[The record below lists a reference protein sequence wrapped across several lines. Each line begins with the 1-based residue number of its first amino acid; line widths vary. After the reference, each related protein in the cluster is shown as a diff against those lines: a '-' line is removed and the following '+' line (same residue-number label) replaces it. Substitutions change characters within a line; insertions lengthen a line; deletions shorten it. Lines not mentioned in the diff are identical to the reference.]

1 MDKELKEFIGEKAR
15 DDACWEA
22 YCADV
27 SRQTKCDK
35 CKTQFQNS
43 EQLLEHVDDRTLCP
57 CCCSGQIV
65 LRSDGENIRP
75 FCRNCRR
82 WLSET
87 ELDLNELAV
96 VVETIEEFER

>member
-1 MDKELKEFIGEKAR
+1 MDKELKESIDEKVR
-15 DDACWEA
+15 NDACWEA
-22 YCADV
+22 YYADM

-65 LRSDGENIRP
+65 LRCDGDNIRP
-75 FCRNCRR
+75 FCRNCSR
-82 WLSET
+82 WLSDAEI
-87 ELDLNELAV
+87 DINELTV
-96 VVETIEEFER
+96 VVETAEEFEG